1 MIPFFLLLFT
11 DVYGLK
17 TNIYIRHMTIHFIA
31 IGGAAMH
38 NLALAL
44 HDKGYTITGSDDEIF
59 EPSKGRLAA
68 AGILPEKEGWFP
80 EKLHAGLDAVILGM
94 HARKDNPE
102 LEKALELGLQVYS
115 FPEFIYEQTRHK
127 KRVVIG
133 GSHGKTTITS
143 MVMHVLRKTGKTFDY
158 LVGSQLEG
166 FRYMA
171 SLREDTDIAV
181 IEGDEYLASPIQPV
195 PKFHLYH
202 PHIAVI
208 SGIAWDHI
216 NVFPTFEEYSRQ
228 FDLFIDKI
236 EPGGVLFYADHDAT
250 LASVVANNTRSDIRK
265 TCYHTPAYRADIQTG
280 RLVTVNAESR
290 EFGLQIFGQH
300 NLLNASAAQH
310 VCAELGI
317 KAAEFWEAMTDF
329 TGAARRL
336 ELLFSNNRLVVFRD
350 FAHSPS
356 KLKATVNAVKEQF
369 GNRKVHAIMELHTF
383 SSLNK
388 TFLDEYAGSMD
399 HADSATVYY
408 SPHTVAHKKL
418 EAFSPEDVRM
428 AFQRNDLAIY
438 TEKEEI
444 KNVMRRAAAEGGI
457 LLLMSSGNWGGID
470 LSRFAWE

>member
-1 MIPFFLLLFT
+1 
-11 DVYGLK
+11 
-17 TNIYIRHMTIHFIA
+17 MTIHFIA

-44 HDKGYTITGSDDEIF
+44 HDKGYTVTGSDDEIF
-59 EPSKGRLAA
+59 EPSRSRLQA

-80 EKLHAGLDAVILGM
+80 EKIHAGLDAVILGM

-102 LEKALELGLQVYS
+102 LQKALELGVQVYS

-143 MVMHVLRKTGKTFDY
+143 MIMHVLRKTGKMFDY

-171 SLREDTDIAV
+171 SLREETDIAV

-216 NVFPTFEEYSRQ
+216 NVFPTFEEYVRQ

-236 EPGGVLFYADHDAT
+236 EPGGVLLYADHDET
-250 LASVVANNTRSDIRK
+250 LASVVEKNTRTDIRK
-265 TCYHTPAYRADIQTG
+265 TCYRTPVYRADVRTG
-280 RLVTVNAESR
+280 RLVTVTAAQQ

-317 KAAEFWEAMTDF
+317 SETEFWKAMIDF

-336 ELLFSNNRLVVFRD
+336 ELLFSNEHLVVFRD

-356 KLKATVNAVKEQF
+356 KLKATVNAVREQF
-369 GNRKVHAIMELHTF
+369 SDRKVHAIMELHTF

-399 HADSATVYY
+399 SADSATVYY
-408 SPHTVAHKKL
+408 SPHTIVHKKL
-418 EAFSPEDVRM
+418 ESFSPEDVRT
-428 AFQRNDLAIY
+428 AFRREDLAIY
-438 TEKEEI
+438 TEKEETENAI
-444 KNVMRRAAAEGGI
+444 RQAAAEGGV

-470 LSRFAWE
+470 LARFAWE